1 MRQFTTEE
9 YQILLEGM
17 EQLLTD
23 YQEAETR
30 SYEYL
35 ELNNFHEGM
44 CLQISCYKLKY
55 NWLFIPLFF
64 LIVKF
69 DKKNIYGFLF
79 DSPSDLLEENGN
91 YTKGIIDR
99 INWLEQKISEIK
111 NILNESNAQN
121 RS

>member
-17 EQLLTD
+17 EQLLVD
-23 YQEAETR
+23 YQEAEKR

-44 CLQISCYKLKY
+44 CLQICCNKLKY

-64 LIVKF
+64 KIVKF
-69 DKKNIYGFLF
+69 DKQNLYGYLF
-79 DSPSDLLEENGN
+79 DSPSDLLEENEN
-91 YTKGIIDR
+91 YIQGITDR
-99 INWLEQKISEIK
+99 INWLQQKISEIK
-111 NILNESNAQN
+111 NILDESNAQN